1 MSKKVNCP
9 FNKFTSAMGKFFHKM
24 VPGLKWFFFSFIWLG
39 VLLFVL
45 DIVTKTI
52 VKNNMTVS
60 QEIVLIPNFLSIHY
74 VQNSGMAFGMDLAD
88 DTANTI
94 FWIVV
99 SIIGALVLIGIT
111 IYAWK
116 KLKGVSKAALMIM
129 IAGTLGNLIDLAFYT
144 NGTRHF
150 VVDWI
155 GFFGPNGFPRFN
167 IADASLTVGTV
178 MLVVYLIV
186 IEFIEDNKKKKG
198 LQTPSNSG
206 EIEVSKKEDGK
217 KDNE

>member
-1 MSKKVNCP
+1 
-9 FNKFTSAMGKFFHKM
+9 MGKCFSKI

-39 VLLFVL
+39 VLLFIL
-45 DIVTKTI
+45 DLVTKTI
-52 VKNNMTVS
+52 VKSNMQVGD
-60 QEIVLIPNFLSIHY
+60 EIVLIPNFLAIHY

-88 DTANTI
+88 DLANTI

-99 SIIGALVLIGIT
+99 SIVGAGILIGIT

-129 IAGTLGNLIDLAFYT
+129 IAGTLGNLIDRAFYT

-155 GFFGPNGFPRFN
+155 GFFGPTGFPRFN

-198 LQTPSNSG
+198 LITSSTPENT
-206 EIEVSKKEDGK
+206 EESKKEDGK